1 MAKFKIVKMATQPG
15 EDPHYRYYLK
25 KSGYGMWCD
34 VIDFETEKECK
45 EYLDYKL
52 NRQSRETVVYEE

>member
-1 MAKFKIVKMATQPG
+1 MATQPG